1 MLQVTNVPVWLLKF
15 TRFSLKGFQ
24 WARDAADRLA
34 FAEVLSGSES
44 FAAPME
50 GTYELLEID
59 PASITSLESYLDEY
73 FKRILSRLK
82 EVAATSRQTDLFF

>member
-1 MLQVTNVPVWLLKF
+1 MTNVPVWLLKF
-15 TRFSLKGFQ
+15 TRSALKGFQ

-44 FAAPME
+44 FSTPME
-50 GTYELLEID
+50 DTYKLLDID

-73 FKRILSRLK
+73 FKRILARLK